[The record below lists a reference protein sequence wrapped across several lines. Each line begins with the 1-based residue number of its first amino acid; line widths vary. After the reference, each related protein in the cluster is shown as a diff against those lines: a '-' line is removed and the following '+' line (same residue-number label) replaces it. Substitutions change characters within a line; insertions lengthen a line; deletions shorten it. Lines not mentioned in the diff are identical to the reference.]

1 MEILTMLMQSEGSM
15 LEKIVAGVVI
25 YFVARREVRKQFTML
40 NDQLGNIE
48 GALRAFGKDIVDLE
62 TKHDVR
68 ITKLEGKIE
77 TIEKVVLTPREAL
90 NAQSI

>member
-1 MEILTMLMQSEGSM
+1 MELLTLLLNSEGGM

-25 YFVARREVRKQFTML
+25 YFVARREVRKQFKTL

-48 GALRAFGKDIVDLE
+48 GALRAFGKDIIDLE

-77 TIEKVVLTPREAL
+77 TIEKVVLTPREAM
-90 NAQSI
+90 